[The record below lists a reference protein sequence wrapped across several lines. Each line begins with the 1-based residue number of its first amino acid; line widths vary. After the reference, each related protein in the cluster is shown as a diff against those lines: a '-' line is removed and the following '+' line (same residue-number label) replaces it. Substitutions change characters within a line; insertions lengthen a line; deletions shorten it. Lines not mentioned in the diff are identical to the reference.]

1 MYAHTSNFR
10 QVKLLWQQQKILPL
24 IELQPRGNTFRITS
38 PGSQELSLLL
48 VNKFA
53 VTGAKGE
60 SVESVA
66 HIEHIELSLQS
77 GAVLEDTG
85 PLAISLYGAPYLP
98 LMVNSQLR

>member
-1 MYAHTSNFR
+1 MYAHISNFR

-24 IELQPRGNTFRITS
+24 IELQARGNTFRITS

-60 SVESVA
+60 SVESV
-66 HIEHIELSLQS
+66 EHIELSLQS
-77 GAVLEDTG
+77 GAVLEATG
-85 PLAISLYGAPYLP
+85 PLAISLYGAPTSP
-98 LMVNSQLR
+98 SW